1 MYYSYSV
8 LQREDLKIFKKLRKE
23 PKNFEIYSKNI
34 SVLFFCA
41 EEKLSM
47 FTVCLSPEPPL
58 PLLFSQE
65 SGYIYISLV
74 APESNKSLKE
84 SFPICQ

>member
-23 PKNFEIYSKNI
+23 PKNFDIYSKNI

-84 SFPICQ
+84 SFTICQ

>member
-1 MYYSYSV
+1 
-8 LQREDLKIFKKLRKE
+8 
-23 PKNFEIYSKNI
+23 
-34 SVLFFCA
+34 
-41 EEKLSM
+41 M

-84 SFPICQ
+84 SFPSISMSVDY

>member
-1 MYYSYSV
+1 
-8 LQREDLKIFKKLRKE
+8 
-23 PKNFEIYSKNI
+23 
-34 SVLFFCA
+34 
-41 EEKLSM
+41 M

-74 APESNKSLKE
+74 APESNKSLKIKDLQNHIL
-84 SFPICQ
+84 SVNRLLRCLFKVKKDLRVFNRKFIILNDRW